1 MGKQKGS
8 FHALYERGW
17 IDLLLDPK
25 EYTMQGPLD
34 LYGNCCLEKSIKS
47 LISLQPDFLNEE
59 TLLQTYYKKLGVL
72 SDRTTVAHCE
82 VAGKGIE
89 LNWGFSKIVYR
100 LKPLEDKRNKNI
112 FQGLVRSVLAKDIL
126 TLSVCCSNVHRARQ
140 YMLAY
145 VAIEEHKKYQ
155 SIVNSQQPNNAQY
168 NIKVEGKP
176 TLSQHDN
183 TNITHALIENCFD
196 LFCKQRSH

>member
-1 MGKQKGS
+1 MNRQKGS
-8 FHALYERGW
+8 FQVLFKRGW
-17 IDLLLDPK
+17 IDPSLDPK
-25 EYTMQGPLD
+25 EYTLQGPLHV
-34 LYGNCCLEKSIKS
+34 YGNCYQEKMMKS
-47 LISLQPDFLNEE
+47 LIKMQPNFLNQE
-59 TLLQTYYKKLGVL
+59 TLLQTYYRKLGVL
-72 SDRTTVAHCE
+72 SDWTHVTHCE
-82 VAGKGIE
+82 VAGEGIE
-89 LNWGFSKIVYR
+89 FNWDFAKIVYCS
-100 LKPLEDKRNKNI
+100 KPLEDKRNKNK